1 MDYKSRIVLL
11 YGPTASG
18 KSKLAIE
25 LSKILNG
32 EIINA
37 DSMQV
42 YKELKIL
49 TSRPSSSDV
58 KKIRHHL
65 YGFISIKKNFSTG
78 AWLGIVTK
86 KINSILKK
94 KKVPILVGGT
104 GLYFKA
110 LVDGLVQIPNIP
122 ILLRKKIRTYHKK
135 IGQKKFYSELL
146 KLDPKV
152 NNFIFEN
159 DSQRSI
165 RAYEVKKFSKKS
177 LYDWIKN
184 TKPKFDPDLFEKFFI
199 HPSKDF
205 LLRQINLRVNKMFKQ
220 GVKQEV
226 KEFLKLKIRSDLS
239 ANKVIGIQEIK
250 DHLMKKLTL
259 KDVKN
264 LIQIRTRQ
272 YAKRQ
277 FTWARGKMS
286 SWKIINPKNYKD
298 ILIHLSISCS

>member
-1 MDYKSRIVLL
+1 MDLKPTIVLL
-11 YGPTASG
+11 AGPTASG
-18 KSKLAIE
+18 KSKLAIK
-25 LSKILNG
+25 LSKALNG
-32 EIINA
+32 EIVNA

-49 TSRPSSSDV
+49 TSRPSPSDV
-58 KKIRHHL
+58 KKIKHHL
-65 YGFISIKKNFSTG
+65 YGFISVKKNFSTG
-78 AWLGIVTK
+78 AWLNIATK
-86 KINSILKK
+86 KIKSILEK

-104 GLYFKA
+104 GLYFKT
-110 LVDGLVQIPNIP
+110 LIDGLVQIPDIP
-122 ILLRKKIRTYHKK
+122 ISLKEKIRKYHKT
-135 IGQKKFYSELL
+135 IGQEKFYNELL

-152 NNFIFEN
+152 KNFILES
-159 DSQRSI
+159 DKQRSI
-165 RAYEVKKFSKKS
+165 RAYEVKKFTKKS
-177 LYDWIKN
+177 LYDWITN
-184 TKPKFDPDLFEKFFI
+184 TKPTFDPNLFKKFFI

-205 LLRQINLRVNKMFKQ
+205 LLQQINLRMNKMFKQ

-250 DHLMKKLTL
+250 DHLLKKLTL
-259 KDVKN
+259 TEVKN

-272 YAKRQ
+272 YVKRQ

-298 ILIHLSISCS
+298 ILDTLVN

>member
-1 MDYKSRIVLL
+1 MVQKPKIVLL
-11 YGPTASG
+11 AGPTASG
-18 KSKLAIE
+18 KSKLAIK
-25 LSKILNG
+25 LSKAVNG

-49 TSRPSSSDV
+49 TSRPSPSDV
-58 KKIRHHL
+58 KKIKHHL
-65 YGFISIKKNFSTG
+65 YGFVSVKKDFSTG
-78 AWLGIVTK
+78 TWLNIAVK
-86 KINSILKK
+86 KIKSILKK

-110 LVDGLVQIPNIP
+110 LVDGLVKIPNIP
-122 ILLRKKIRTYHKK
+122 VFLRKKIRKYHKE
-135 IGQKKFYSELL
+135 IGQQKFYKKLL

-152 NNFIFEN
+152 KNFIPKS

-165 RAYEVKKFSKKS
+165 RAYEVKKFTKKS

-184 TKPKFDPDLFEKFFI
+184 TRPTFNPDLFKKFFI
-199 HPSKDF
+199 CPSKDF
-205 LLRQINLRVNKMFKQ
+205 LLQQINLRMNKMFKQ

-226 KEFLKLKIRSDLS
+226 KEFLKLKIRPDLT
-239 ANKVIGIQEIK
+239 ANKMIGIQEIK
-250 DHLMKKLTL
+250 DHLVKKLTL
-259 KDVKN
+259 TEVKN

-298 ILIHLSISCS
+298 IIDTLAN

>member
-1 MDYKSRIVLL
+1 MDLKPTIVLL
-11 YGPTASG
+11 AGPTASG
-18 KSKLAIE
+18 KSKLAIK
-25 LSKILNG
+25 LSKALNG
-32 EIINA
+32 EIVNA

-49 TSRPSSSDV
+49 TSRPSPSDV
-58 KKIRHHL
+58 KKIKHHL
-65 YGFISIKKNFSTG
+65 YGFISVKKNFSTG
-78 AWLGIVTK
+78 AWLNIATK
-86 KINSILKK
+86 KIKSILEK

-110 LVDGLVQIPNIP
+110 LIDGLVQIPDIP
-122 ILLRKKIRTYHKK
+122 ISLREKIRKYHKK
-135 IGQKKFYSELL
+135 IGQEKFYNELL

-152 NNFIFEN
+152 KNFILKSDN
-159 DSQRSI
+159 QRSI
-165 RAYEVKKFSKKS
+165 RAYEVKKFTKKS
-177 LYDWIKN
+177 LYDWITN
-184 TKPKFDPDLFEKFFI
+184 TKPTFDPNLFKKFFI

-205 LLRQINLRVNKMFKQ
+205 LLQQINLRMNKMFKQ

-250 DHLMKKLTL
+250 DHLVKKLTL
-259 KDVKN
+259 TEVKN

-272 YAKRQ
+272 YVKRQ

-298 ILIHLSISCS
+298 ILDTLIN

>member
-1 MDYKSRIVLL
+1 MKKKPAIVLL
-11 YGPTASG
+11 AGPTASG
-18 KSKLAIE
+18 KSKLATK

-32 EIINA
+32 EIVNA

-42 YKELKIL
+42 YKELRII

-58 KKIRHHL
+58 KKVKHHL
-65 YGFISIKKNFSTG
+65 YGFISVKKNFSTG
-78 AWLGIVTK
+78 AWLNIATK
-86 KINSILKK
+86 KIKSILKK

-110 LVDGLVQIPNIP
+110 LVDGLVKIPNIP
-122 ILLRKKIRTYHKK
+122 VFLRKKIRKYHKE
-135 IGQKKFYSELL
+135 IGQQKFYKKLL

-152 NNFIFEN
+152 KNFILKS

-165 RAYEVKKFSKKS
+165 RAYEVKKFTKKS

-184 TKPKFDPDLFEKFFI
+184 TRPTFNPGLFKKFFI
-199 HPSKDF
+199 CPSKDF
-205 LLRQINLRVNKMFKQ
+205 LLQQINLRMNKMFKQ
-220 GVKQEV
+220 GVKLEV
-226 KEFLKLKIRSDLS
+226 KEFLKLKIRPDLT

-250 DHLMKKLTL
+250 DHLVKKLTITE
-259 KDVKN
+259 VKN

-298 ILIHLSISCS
+298 ILDTLVN

>member
-1 MDYKSRIVLL
+1 MDLKPTIVLL
-11 YGPTASG
+11 AGPTASG
-18 KSKLAIE
+18 KSKLAIK
-25 LSKILNG
+25 LSKALNG
-32 EIINA
+32 EIVNA

-49 TSRPSSSDV
+49 TSRPSPSDV
-58 KKIRHHL
+58 KKIKHHL
-65 YGFISIKKNFSTG
+65 YGFISVKKNFSTG
-78 AWLGIVTK
+78 AWLNIATK
-86 KINSILKK
+86 KIKSILEK

-104 GLYFKA
+104 GLYFKT
-110 LVDGLVQIPNIP
+110 LIDGLVQIPDIP
-122 ILLRKKIRTYHKK
+122 ISLKEKIRKYHKTISK
-135 IGQKKFYSELL
+135 EKFYNELL

-152 NNFIFEN
+152 KNFILES
-159 DSQRSI
+159 DKQRSI
-165 RAYEVKKFSKKS
+165 RAYEVKKFTKKS
-177 LYDWIKN
+177 LYDWITN
-184 TKPKFDPDLFEKFFI
+184 TKPTFDPNLFKKFFI

-205 LLRQINLRVNKMFKQ
+205 LLQQINLRMNKMFKQ

-250 DHLMKKLTL
+250 DHLVEKLTL
-259 KDVKN
+259 PEVKN

-272 YAKRQ
+272 YVKRQ

-298 ILIHLSISCS
+298 ILDTLVN

>member
-1 MDYKSRIVLL
+1 MDLKPTIVLL
-11 YGPTASG
+11 AGPTASG
-18 KSKLAIE
+18 KSKLAIK
-25 LSKILNG
+25 LSKALNG
-32 EIINA
+32 EIVNA

-49 TSRPSSSDV
+49 TSRPSPSDV
-58 KKIRHHL
+58 KKIKHHL
-65 YGFISIKKNFSTG
+65 YGFISVKKNFSTG
-78 AWLGIVTK
+78 AWLNIATK
-86 KINSILKK
+86 KIKSILEK

-104 GLYFKA
+104 GLYFKT
-110 LVDGLVQIPNIP
+110 LIDGLVQIPDIP
-122 ILLRKKIRTYHKK
+122 ISLKEKIRKYHKT
-135 IGQKKFYSELL
+135 IGQEKFYNELL

-152 NNFIFEN
+152 KNFILES
-159 DSQRSI
+159 DKQRSI
-165 RAYEVKKFSKKS
+165 RAYEVKKFTKKS

-184 TKPKFDPDLFEKFFI
+184 TKPTFDPNLFKKFFI

-205 LLRQINLRVNKMFKQ
+205 LLQQINLRMNKMFKQ

-226 KEFLKLKIRSDLS
+226 KKFLRLKICPDLS

-250 DHLMKKLTL
+250 DHLVKKLTL
-259 KDVKN
+259 TEVKN

-272 YAKRQ
+272 YVKRQ

-298 ILIHLSISCS
+298 ILDTLVN

>member
-1 MDYKSRIVLL
+1 MDRKSTIVLL

-18 KSKLAIE
+18 KSKLATE

-32 EIINA
+32 EIVNA

-42 YKELKIL
+42 YKELRIL

-58 KKIRHHL
+58 KKVKHHL
-65 YGFISIKKNFSTG
+65 YGFISVKKNFSTG
-78 AWLGIVTK
+78 AWLNIATK
-86 KINSILKK
+86 KIKSILKK

-104 GLYFKA
+104 GLYFQA
-110 LVDGLVQIPNIP
+110 LVNGLVKIPDIP
-122 ILLRKKIRTYHKK
+122 VFLRKKIRKYHKK
-135 IGQKKFYSELL
+135 IGQQKFYKKLL

-152 NNFIFEN
+152 KNFILKS

-165 RAYEVKKFSKKS
+165 RAYEVKKFTKKS

-184 TKPKFDPDLFEKFFI
+184 TRPTFNPGLFKKFFI
-199 HPSKDF
+199 CPSKDF
-205 LLRQINLRVNKMFKQ
+205 LLQQINLRMNKMFKQ
-220 GVKQEV
+220 GVKLEV
-226 KEFLKLKIRSDLS
+226 KEFLKLKIRPDLT

-250 DHLMKKLTL
+250 DHLVKKLTITE
-259 KDVKN
+259 VKN

-298 ILIHLSISCS
+298 IIDTLAN

>member
-1 MDYKSRIVLL
+1 MEREPIIVLL
-11 YGPTASG
+11 AGPSASG
-18 KSKLAIE
+18 KSKLAIK

-49 TSRPSSSDV
+49 TSRPSASDL
-58 KKIRHHL
+58 KMIKHHL
-65 YGFISIKKNFSTG
+65 YGFISVKKSFSTG
-78 AWLGIVTK
+78 AWLNIVNK
-86 KINSILKK
+86 KIKSILKEN
-94 KKVPILVGGT
+94 KVPILVGGT

-110 LVDGLVQIPNIP
+110 LVDGLVTIPNIP
-122 ILLRKKIRTYHKK
+122 ILLRKKIRKYHKT
-135 IGQKKFYSELL
+135 IGQEKFYKKLL
-146 KLDPKV
+146 KLDPKIK
-152 NNFIFEN
+152 NFILEN
-159 DSQRSI
+159 DNQRSI
-165 RAYEVKKFSKKS
+165 RAYEVKKFTKKS

-184 TKPKFDPDLFEKFFI
+184 TKPMFDPNLFKKFFL
-199 HPSKDF
+199 HPSKEF
-205 LLRQINLRVNKMFKQ
+205 LLQQINIRTDKMFKQ

-226 KEFLKLKIRSDLS
+226 KEFLKLKISPDLT

-250 DHLMKKLTL
+250 DHLVKKLTL
-259 KDVKN
+259 TEVKN

-272 YAKRQ
+272 YVKRQ

-298 ILIHLSISCS
+298 ILYTLAN

>member
-1 MDYKSRIVLL
+1 MDLKPTIVLL
-11 YGPTASG
+11 AGPTASG
-18 KSKLAIE
+18 KSKLAIK
-25 LSKILNG
+25 LSKALNG
-32 EIINA
+32 EIVNA

-49 TSRPSSSDV
+49 TSRPSPSDV
-58 KKIRHHL
+58 KKIKHHL
-65 YGFISIKKNFSTG
+65 YGFISVKKNFSTG
-78 AWLGIVTK
+78 TWLNIATK
-86 KINSILKK
+86 KIKSILMKR
-94 KKVPILVGGT
+94 KVPILVGGT

-110 LVDGLVQIPNIP
+110 LVDGLVQIPDIP
-122 ILLRKKIRTYHKK
+122 ILLKEKIRKYHKK
-135 IGQKKFYSELL
+135 IGQEKFYNELL

-152 NNFIFEN
+152 KNFIPKS

-165 RAYEVKKFSKKS
+165 RAHEVKKFTKKS

-184 TKPKFDPDLFEKFFI
+184 TKPTFDPNLFKKFFI

-205 LLRQINLRVNKMFKQ
+205 LLQQINLRMNKMFKR

-226 KEFLKLKIRSDLS
+226 KEFLKLRIRPDLS

-250 DHLMKKLTL
+250 DYLVEKLTL
-259 KDVKN
+259 PEVKN

-272 YAKRQ
+272 YVKRQ

-298 ILIHLSISCS
+298 ILDTLVN

>member
-1 MDYKSRIVLL
+1 MDLKPTIVLL
-11 YGPTASG
+11 AGPTASG
-18 KSKLAIE
+18 KSKLAIK
-25 LSKILNG
+25 LSKALNG
-32 EIINA
+32 EIVNA

-49 TSRPSSSDV
+49 TSRPSPTDV
-58 KKIRHHL
+58 KKIKHHL
-65 YGFISIKKNFSTG
+65 YGFISVKKNFSTG
-78 AWLGIVTK
+78 AWLNIATK
-86 KINSILKK
+86 KIKSILKK
-94 KKVPILVGGT
+94 RKVPILVGGT
-104 GLYFKA
+104 GLYFKT
-110 LVDGLVQIPNIP
+110 LIDGLVQIPDIP
-122 ILLRKKIRTYHKK
+122 ISLKEKIRKYHKK
-135 IGQKKFYSELL
+135 IGQEKFYNELL

-152 NNFIFEN
+152 KNFIPKS

-165 RAYEVKKFSKKS
+165 RAHEVKKFTKKS
-177 LYDWIKN
+177 LYDWITN
-184 TKPKFDPDLFEKFFI
+184 TKPTFDPNLFKKFFI

-205 LLRQINLRVNKMFKQ
+205 LLQQINLRMNKMFKQ

-250 DHLMKKLTL
+250 DHLVKKLTL
-259 KDVKN
+259 TEVKN

-272 YAKRQ
+272 YVKRQ

-298 ILIHLSISCS
+298 ILDTLIN

>member
-1 MDYKSRIVLL
+1 MDCKSRIVLL

-18 KSKLAIE
+18 KSKLATE
-25 LSKILNG
+25 LSIILNG
-32 EIINA
+32 EIVNA

-42 YKELKIL
+42 YKELRIL

-58 KKIRHHL
+58 KKVKHHL
-65 YGFISIKKNFSTG
+65 YGFISVKKNFSTG
-78 AWLGIVTK
+78 AWLNIATK
-86 KINSILKK
+86 KIKSILKK

-104 GLYFKA
+104 GLYFQA
-110 LVDGLVQIPNIP
+110 LVNGLVKIPDIP
-122 ILLRKKIRTYHKK
+122 VFLRKKIRKYHKK
-135 IGQKKFYSELL
+135 IGQQKFYKKLL

-152 NNFIFEN
+152 ENFILKS

-165 RAYEVKKFSKKS
+165 RAYEVKKFTKKS

-184 TKPKFDPDLFEKFFI
+184 TKPTFDPNLFKKFFI
-199 HPSKDF
+199 HPSQDF
-205 LLRQINLRVNKMFKQ
+205 LLQQINLRINKMFRQ

-239 ANKVIGIQEIK
+239 SNKVIGIQEIK
-250 DHLMKKLTL
+250 DHLAKKLTL
-259 KDVKN
+259 DEVKN

-286 SWKIINPKNYKD
+286 SWKIINPKNDKD
-298 ILIHLSISCS
+298 ILDTLVN

>member
-1 MDYKSRIVLL
+1 MDRKPIIVLL
-11 YGPTASG
+11 AGPTASG
-18 KSKLAIE
+18 KSKLAIK
-25 LSKILNG
+25 LSKTLNG
-32 EIINA
+32 EIVNA

-49 TSRPSSSDV
+49 TSRPSPSDV
-58 KKIRHHL
+58 KKIKHHL
-65 YGFISIKKNFSTG
+65 YGFISVKKNFSTG
-78 AWLGIVTK
+78 AWLNIATK
-86 KINSILKK
+86 KIKSILKK
-94 KKVPILVGGT
+94 RKVPILVGGT
-104 GLYFKA
+104 GLYFKT
-110 LVDGLVQIPNIP
+110 LIDGLVQIPDIP
-122 ILLRKKIRTYHKK
+122 ISLREKIRKYHKK
-135 IGQKKFYSELL
+135 IGQEKFYNELL

-152 NNFIFEN
+152 KNFILKSDN
-159 DSQRSI
+159 QRSI
-165 RAYEVKKFSKKS
+165 RAYEVKKFTKKS

-184 TKPKFDPDLFEKFFI
+184 TKPTFDPNLFKKFFI

-205 LLRQINLRVNKMFKQ
+205 LQQHINLRMNKMFKQ

-250 DHLMKKLTL
+250 DHLLKKLTL
-259 KDVKN
+259 TEVKN

-272 YAKRQ
+272 YVKRQ

-298 ILIHLSISCS
+298 ILDTLVN